1 MTKRQGRT
9 AIPVVTAI
17 LPVALLISALIATII
32 IKGPASVSTTGPY
45 VLFIAAGCALALGIR
60 HGSASRR
67 SLTTGRLRSGG
78 QTLPAIPML
87 LCIAMISTTWMLC
100 GVVPTLI
107 CYGLEILNPSHF
119 LPVSC
124 IVCAVVSILTGSSWS
139 TIATIGV
146 AFMSIGSVLGF
157 SPGWVAGAIISGAY
171 FGDKL
176 SPLSDTTVLASS
188 CCGVDLFRHIRY
200 LLITSLPAFGIALAV
215 FGIANIGW
223 SAEQSAQTSEIIQ
236 GLHARFN
243 ISAATL
249 AIPAITLLL
258 IAFRVPTLAT
268 LLCGAVMGTA
278 GIFIFQPEI
287 AAEVT
292 AQGTITTTAAS
303 TASLLWGGATPHT
316 GNAILDELVATR
328 GITGMLPT
336 IFLVICAMLFGAA
349 MIGTGFLGTIT
360 RSLTRRLNKRL
371 PAVAATV
378 GSGLFLN
385 ACTSDQYLS
394 IIIGGNMYRNLYRRL
409 GMESRL
415 LSRTLEDS
423 VSVTS
428 VIIPWNSCGVT
439 QSMVLGVP
447 ALTFIPYCV
456 FNYVSPIMSLLV
468 AWSGFKIKEA
478 AGSIYNSASRRMAS

>member
-67 SLTTGRLRSGG
+67 SLTTGLLRSGG

-278 GIFIFQPEI
+278 G
-287 AAEVT
+287 
-292 AQGTITTTAAS
+292 TITTTAAS

>member
-1 MTKRQGRT
+1 
-9 AIPVVTAI
+9 
-17 LPVALLISALIATII
+17 
-32 IKGPASVSTTGPY
+32 
-45 VLFIAAGCALALGIR
+45 
-60 HGSASRR
+60 
-67 SLTTGRLRSGG
+67 
-78 QTLPAIPML
+78 
-87 LCIAMISTTWMLC
+87 MLC
-100 GVVPTLI
+100 GVVPAII

-258 IAFRVPTLAT
+258 IAFRVPKI
-268 LLCGAVMGTA
+268 GR
-278 GIFIFQPEI
+278 
-287 AAEVT
+287 
-292 AQGTITTTAAS
+292 AS
-303 TASLLWGGATPHT
+303 CR
-316 GNAILDELVATR
+316 ERV
-328 GITGMLPT
+328 
-336 IFLVICAMLFGAA
+336 
-349 MIGTGFLGTIT
+349 
-360 RSLTRRLNKRL
+360 
-371 PAVAATV
+371 
-378 GSGLFLN
+378 
-385 ACTSDQYLS
+385 
-394 IIIGGNMYRNLYRRL
+394 
-409 GMESRL
+409 
-415 LSRTLEDS
+415 
-423 VSVTS
+423 
-428 VIIPWNSCGVT
+428 
-439 QSMVLGVP
+439 
-447 ALTFIPYCV
+447 
-456 FNYVSPIMSLLV
+456 
-468 AWSGFKIKEA
+468 
-478 AGSIYNSASRRMAS
+478 

>member
-1 MTKRQGRT
+1 M
-9 AIPVVTAI
+9 
-17 LPVALLISALIATII
+17 LPVAFLLSVLIGAIVLSGPNSISEI
-32 IKGPASVSTTGPY
+32 SPY
-45 VLFIAAGCALALGIR
+45 VLFAAAAFALVLGLR
-60 HGSASRR
+60 HGTARRR
-67 SLTTGRLRSGG
+67 SLRIGLARAAG
-78 QTLPAIPML
+78 QTLPAVPML
-87 LCIAMISTTWMLC
+87 LCIAMISTTWMLS

-107 CYGLEILNPSHF
+107 NYGLEILNPAHF
-119 LPVSC
+119 LPVAC
-124 IVCAVVSILTGSSWS
+124 MVCAVVSILTGSSWS

-188 CCGVDLFRHIRY
+188 CCGVDLFKHIRY
-200 LLITSLPAFGIALAV
+200 LLITSLPAFGIGLAV
-215 FGIANIGW
+215 FAIANAGW
-223 SAEQSAQTSEIIQ
+223 DAGQSASATEILE

-249 AIPAITLLL
+249 VIPAVTLLL
-258 IAFRVPTLAT
+258 IVLRVPTLVT
-268 LLCGAVMGTA
+268 LFSGALMGTA
-278 GIFIFQPEI
+278 GIFIFQPGIAGEILGGNI
-287 AAEVT
+287 AA
-292 AQGTITTTAAS
+292 GTAAM
-303 TASLLWGGATPHT
+303 LWHGATLTT
-316 GNAILDELVATR
+316 GNATLDSLVATD

-336 IFLVICAMLFGAA
+336 VLLVLCAMLFGAA
-349 MIGTGFLGTIT
+349 MIGTGFLGAIT
-360 RSLTRRLNKRL
+360 GALTRRLRRRL
-371 PAVAATV
+371 PTVAATV

-394 IIIGGNMYRNLYRRL
+394 IIVGGNMYRNLYRRL

-415 LSRTLEDS
+415 LSRTLEDA

-456 FNYVSPIMSLLV
+456 FNYVSPLMSLLV

-478 AGSIYNSASRRMAS
+478 SQSLGTAAAGSLVKRPRA